1 MRKEVEKKMN
11 SLGKISLG
19 SLGGNIEK
27 KKPKKP
33 INYER
38 AYASYL
44 KRYNTESAKR
54 SLSKP
59 LTMSEFK
66 GMYTSIKATN
76 PKGVHRAI
84 IQTQRQISSTQLTAA
99 AAVMKSLK
107 DKKYYQCEGMFGSYT
122 PEHLSETPRG
132 DVARDI
138 VEWAF
143 KNDRVN
149 EIVKKMKI
157 PPYDPFHSNDDF
169 NDDYDIMSE
178 YNSWSA
184 DDPDEAW
191 VRDSIYHYLIEE
203 VARKMNATNTRQI
216 FSKMSREEIGKFF
229 MTAKL
234 AMGLTSSQFNS
245 MIDSPTD
252 YTMFAM
258 AASAVE
264 EI

>member
-11 SLGKISLG
+11 SLGKLSLG
-19 SLGGNIEK
+19 SLEVNIK
-27 KKPKKP
+27 KKPDKP

-44 KRYNTESAKR
+44 KRYATESTKR

-84 IQTQRQISSTQLTAA
+84 IQTQRQISPTQLTAA
-99 AAVMKSLK
+99 VAVMKSLK
-107 DKKYYQCEGMFGSYT
+107 DKKYYQREGMFGSYT
-122 PEHLSETPRG
+122 PDDLDGTPRG
-132 DVARDI
+132 DVAREI

-143 KNDRVN
+143 KNKSVN

-157 PPYDPFHSNDDF
+157 SPYNPFEDDDEF
-169 NDDYDIMSE
+169 NSDYDFMSE
-178 YNSWSA
+178 YNRWSA
-184 DDPDEAW
+184 DDRDEDW
-191 VRDSIYHYLIEE
+191 FRTDMYNYLIKK
-203 VARKMNATNTRQI
+203 VAKQMNATNTRQI
-216 FSKMSREEIGKFF
+216 FGKMNREEIGKFF
-229 MTAKL
+229 ATAKL

-252 YTMFAM
+252 YSVFAM
-258 AASAVE
+258 AASMAE
-264 EI
+264 AI

>member
-1 MRKEVEKKMN
+1 MN

-19 SLGGNIEK
+19 SLRGNIK
-27 KKPKKP
+27 KKPNKP

-44 KRYNTESAKR
+44 KRYATESEKR

-84 IQTQRQISSTQLTAA
+84 IQTQRQISPTQLTAA
-99 AAVMKSLK
+99 VAVMKSLK
-107 DKKYYQCEGMFGSYT
+107 DKKYYQREGMFDLYT
-122 PEHLSETPRG
+122 PERQSDTPRG
-132 DVARDI
+132 DVAREI

-143 KNDRVN
+143 KNNKVN
-149 EIVKKMKI
+149 EIVKKIKI
-157 PPYDPFHSNDDF
+157 PPFDPFESDNYDF
-169 NDDYDIMSE
+169 MSE

-184 DDPDEAW
+184 DDPEEDR
-191 VRDSIYHYLIEE
+191 VREDMYYYLIEE

-216 FSKMSREEIGKFF
+216 FGKMNREEIGKFF
-229 MTAKL
+229 ATAKL

-252 YTMFAM
+252 YSVFAM
-258 AASAVE
+258 AASMAE
-264 EI
+264 AI